1 MAESGKP
8 LIEVVDIEKDY
19 PTGAGVFQ
27 ALRGVSLSIAAG
39 EFVAI
44 MGASGSGKSTF
55 MNLLGCLDRPT
66 RGSYHL
72 DGKDVSRMTSDQL
85 AALRNREIG
94 FVFQGFNLLPKLTAL
109 DNVALP
115 LMYAGMGLEAR
126 RRQAQATLDRV
137 GLGDR
142 SHHTP
147 LQLSGGQQQRVAIAR
162 ALATR
167 PRIIFADEP
176 TGNLDSETSR
186 QVMGFFSQLNNEGGI
201 TLVLVTHE
209 ADIAAYAR
217 RRIRFQ
223 DGRVVE
229 DVAIEAALA

>member
-1 MAESGKP
+1 M
-8 LIEVVDIEKDY
+8 
-19 PTGAGVFQ
+19 
-27 ALRGVSLSIAAG
+27 
-39 EFVAI
+39 
-44 MGASGSGKSTF
+44 
-55 MNLLGCLDRPT
+55 
-66 RGSYHL
+66 
-72 DGKDVSRMTSDQL
+72 
-85 AALRNREIG
+85 
-94 FVFQGFNLLPKLTAL
+94 
-109 DNVALP
+109 
-115 LMYAGMGLEAR
+115 AR
-126 RRQAQATLDRV
+126 RKQAQATLDRV
-137 GLGDR
+137 GLGER

-162 ALATR
+162 ALASR

-186 QVMGFFSQLNNEGGI
+186 QVMDFFSQLNREEGI

-229 DVAIEAALA
+229 DRIGEEAAA

>member
-1 MAESGKP
+1 LVDNKP
-8 LIEVVDIEKDY
+8 VRVAVK
-19 PTGAGVFQ
+19 TG
-27 ALRGVSLSIAAG
+27 
-39 EFVAI
+39 
-44 MGASGSGKSTF
+44 
-55 MNLLGCLDRPT
+55 
-66 RGSYHL
+66 
-72 DGKDVSRMTSDQL
+72 
-85 AALRNREIG
+85 
-94 FVFQGFNLLPKLTAL
+94 
-109 DNVALP
+109 
-115 LMYAGMGLEAR
+115 EAR

-137 GLGDR
+137 GLGER

-186 QVMGFFSQLNNEGGI
+186 QVMGFFSQLNREEGI

-229 DVAIEAALA
+229 DVAQVEVAA